1 MDVSGRTHAF
11 IEHPWVHA
19 LRSRVG
25 VQSGAMLVLAAAVGF
40 LTGLL
45 AVALLQTILVMQRL
59 SFGTSP
65 SWITTVVVTTFG
77 GLLVGLIVTYVI
89 PEARGGG
96 VTRVMESIALHG
108 GRVRARVIPGKL
120 IATGLSVGA
129 GASGGREGPI
139 VQIGGALGSLLGRVF
154 ALTEDQK
161 RELIAAGAAAG
172 IAASFNAPIGGML
185 FAIEVILGGFKMR
198 YLQVIVVASVVASVT
213 ARELVGESLI
223 YNPPAYS
230 FGAPSELLLY
240 ALLGFAAAGI
250 GLLLSRGEHWSTK
263 FFERLP
269 IWTPAKT
276 MIGGFGVGMLALA
289 VPEVVGTGD
298 HLPPIGGITEP
309 IAAFLGGEFAATY
322 GYTGFAAAAFVLFVV
337 ALKLLATLLSLGSGF
352 SVGSF
357 APTLFLGAGL
367 GAAIGHAAGALVPTI
382 EVAPGALALVGMA
395 AVMGASARAPLTG
408 MILIFELTGDYGLV
422 LPLML
427 ATGIA
432 TVTADRIDRE
442 SIYSLPLRQ
451 RGIVYQEPQDIDMMQ
466 LVRVGEIMT
475 RNPQVI
481 SESGSLQALDA
492 RFAAYGAHGFPVVSD
507 TDPTLLVGVVTVSD
521 LTRAVDNDP
530 TASLAN
536 QTVGQIMTRQPLTVT
551 PDDPVYRAVQ
561 RMGAIEVGR
570 IPVVSPEDH
579 RRLVGMVRRADI
591 VSAYQQALALTV
603 ESQQRGV
610 VGPLRDLT
618 GTRSV
623 ELAVDAGSAVVGQ
636 QIRDISWPPNTIV
649 ASIRR
654 GTEVVTPSGNT
665 TIFAGDR
672 ILAITGMGEAEMLR
686 DLLAENIQTDS

>member
-11 IEHPWVHA
+11 IEHPFVHA
-19 LRSRVG
+19 LRSRIG
-25 VQSGAMLVLAAAVGF
+25 VYSGAMLVLAAFVGF
-40 LTGLL
+40 FTGLL
-45 AVALLQTILVMQRL
+45 AVALLQTILFMQRV
-59 SFGTSP
+59 SFGSTP
-65 SWITTVVVTTFG
+65 GMVTTVVVTTVG
-77 GLLVGLIVTYVI
+77 GLIVGLFVTYVV

-108 GRVRARVIPGKL
+108 GRVRTRVIPGKL
-120 IATGLSVGA
+120 LATGLSVGA

-139 VQIGGALGSLLGRVF
+139 VQIGGALGSLMGRMF

-172 IAASFNAPIGGML
+172 VAASFNAPIGGML

-198 YLQVIVVASVVASVT
+198 YLQVIVIASVVASVT

-230 FGAPSELLLY
+230 FGAPSELFLY
-240 ALLGFAAAGI
+240 ALLGFAAAGV
-250 GLLLSRGEHWSTK
+250 GLLLSRGELLATTL
-263 FFERLP
+263 FNRLP

-276 MIGGFGVGMLALA
+276 MIGGFGVGVLALA
-289 VPEVVGTGD
+289 VPEVIGTGD

-309 IAAFLGGEFAATY
+309 IAAFLAGEFAATY
-322 GYTGFAAAAFVLFVV
+322 GYSGLAAAAFVLVV
-337 ALKLLATLLSLGSGF
+337 IAVKLLATLLSLGSGF

-367 GAAIGHAAGALVPTI
+367 GAALGHAAGALVPSI
-382 EVAPGALALVGMA
+382 QVAPGALALVGMA

-442 SIYSLPLRQ
+442 SIYSLPLKK

-475 RNPQVI
+475 KSPQTI
-481 SESGSLQALDA
+481 QESAKLSDLDA
-492 RFAAYGAHGFPVVSD
+492 RFAAYGAHGFSVVSD
-507 TDPTLLVGVVTVSD
+507 HDSTLLVGVVTVSD
-521 LTRAVDNDP
+521 LARAVENDP
-530 TASLAN
+530 VTPLHERR
-536 QTVGQIMTRQPLTVT
+536 VREIMTREPLTVT

-561 RMGAIEVGR
+561 RMGAIQVGR

-579 RRLVGMVRRADI
+579 QRLVGMVRRADI
-591 VSAYQQALALTV
+591 VSAYQQALTLTV
-603 ESQQRGV
+603 ESQQRSM

-618 GTRSV
+618 GSRSV
-623 ELAVDAGSAVVGQ
+623 ELTVDRASDVVGR
-636 QIRDISWPPNTIV
+636 QIREVTWPAHTIV

-654 GTEVVTPSGNT
+654 GTEVITPSGDT
-665 TIFAGDR
+665 VIAAGDR
-672 ILAITGMGEAEMLR
+672 LLAITGDGEASALR
-686 DLLAENIQTDS
+686 ALLTKPSQVDE

>member
-1 MDVSGRTHAF
+1 MDVSGRAHAF

-19 LRSRVG
+19 LRSRIG

-45 AVALLQTILVMQRL
+45 AVALLQLILFMQRV

-65 SWITTVVVTTFG
+65 GMITTVVVTTLG
-77 GLLVGLIVTYVI
+77 GLVVGLFVTYIV

-108 GRVRARVIPGKL
+108 GRVRTRVIPGKL
-120 IATGLSVGA
+120 LATGLSVGA

-139 VQIGGALGSLLGRVF
+139 VQIGGALGSLVGRMF

-198 YLQVIVVASVVASVT
+198 YLQVIVIASVVASVT
-213 ARELVGESLI
+213 ARELIGESLI

-230 FGAPSELLLY
+230 FGTPSELVLY
-240 ALLGFAAAGI
+240 ALLGFAAAGV
-250 GLLLSRGEHWSTK
+250 GLLLSRGELLATTL
-263 FFERLP
+263 FNRLP
-269 IWTPAKT
+269 VWAPAKT
-276 MIGGFGVGMLALA
+276 MLGGFGVGMIALA
-289 VPEVVGTGD
+289 VPEVIGTGD

-309 IAAFLGGEFAATY
+309 IAAFLAGEFASSY
-322 GYTGFAAAAFVLFVV
+322 GYTGFAAAAFVLAVI

-367 GAAIGHAAGALVPTI
+367 GAAIGHAAGALVPSI

-442 SIYSLPLRQ
+442 SIYSLPLKM

-475 RNPQVI
+475 RQPQVI
-481 SESGSLQALDA
+481 AETASLAALDT
-492 RFAAYGAHGFPVVSD
+492 RFATYGAHGFPVVSGH
-507 TDPTLLVGVVTVSD
+507 DPTLLVGVVTVSD
-521 LTRAVDNDP
+521 LSRAVSENP
-530 TASLAN
+530 AASLAGR
-536 QTVGQIMTRQPLTVT
+536 TVAEIMTRNPLTVT

-579 RRLVGMVRRADI
+579 HRLVGMVRRADI
-591 VSAYQQALALTV
+591 VSAYQQALTLTV
-603 ESQQRGV
+603 ESQQRTV

-623 ELAVDAGSAVVGQ
+623 ELTVDAGSKIVGR
-636 QIRDISWPPNTIV
+636 QIREVTWPPNTIV
-649 ASIRR
+649 ASIQR
-654 GTEVVTPSGNT
+654 GTQVITPSGDT
-665 TIFAGDR
+665 VLAAGDR
-672 ILAITGMGEAEMLR
+672 VLAITGMGEAEALR
-686 DLLAENIQTDS
+686 SLLTHRADTDG

>member
-1 MDVSGRTHAF
+1 MDVSGRAHAF

-19 LRSRVG
+19 LRSRIG
-25 VQSGAMLVLAAAVGF
+25 VYSGAMLLLGAAVGF
-40 LTGLL
+40 FTGLL
-45 AVALLQTILVMQRL
+45 AVALLQLILWVQRL
-59 SFGTSP
+59 AFGTAP
-65 SWITTVVVTTFG
+65 GMLTTVLVTTIG
-77 GLLVGLIVTYVI
+77 GLAVGLFVTYVV

-108 GRVRARVIPGKL
+108 GRVRTRVIPGKL
-120 IATGLSVGA
+120 LASAMSVGA

-139 VQIGGALGSLLGRVF
+139 VQIGGALGSVVGRVF

-185 FAIEVILGGFKMR
+185 FAIEIILGGFKMR

-230 FGAPSELLLY
+230 VGAPSELLLY

-250 GLLLSRGEHWSTK
+250 GLLFSRGEHWAIGL
-263 FFERLP
+263 FDRLP

-276 MIGGFGVGMLALA
+276 MIGGLGVGLLALI
-289 VPEVVGTGD
+289 VPEVIGTGD
-298 HLPPIGGITEP
+298 HLPPVGGISEP
-309 IAAFLGGEFAATY
+309 IAAFLAGEFAATY
-322 GYTGFAAAAFVLFVV
+322 GYTGFAAAAFVLAVV

-367 GAAIGHAAGALVPTI
+367 GAAIGHAAGAVSPNI
-382 EVAPGALALVGMA
+382 QVAPGALALVGMA
-395 AVMGASARAPLTG
+395 AVMGSSARAPLTG

-432 TVTADRIDRE
+432 TFTAERIDSE
-442 SIYSLPLRQ
+442 SIYSLPLRK
-451 RGIVYQEPQDIDMMQ
+451 RGIVYQEPHDIDMMQ

-475 RNPQVI
+475 RQPQVI
-481 SESGSLQALDA
+481 AESARLSELDT
-492 RFAAYGAHGFPVVSD
+492 RFAAYGAHGFPVVSNH
-507 TDPTLLVGVVTVSD
+507 DPTLLVGVVTVSD
-521 LTRAVDNDP
+521 LARAVAADP
-530 TASLAN
+530 VTALTER
-536 QTVGQIMTRQPLTVT
+536 TVSEIMTRDPLTVT

-561 RMGAIEVGR
+561 RMGAIQVGR

-579 RRLVGMVRRADI
+579 HRLVGMVRRADL
-591 VSAYQQALALTV
+591 VSAYQQALTLTV
-603 ESQQRGV
+603 ENQQRTV

-623 ELAVDAGSAVVGQ
+623 ELAVDPASVVVGR
-636 QIRDISWPPNTIV
+636 QIREVTWPANTIV

-654 GTEVVTPSGNT
+654 GTQVITPSGDT
-665 TIFAGDR
+665 VLFAGDR
-672 ILAITGMGEAEMLR
+672 VLAITGQGEAERLR
-686 DLLAENIQTDS
+686 SLLAQPAATEQ